1 MLKVGDKVKV
11 KEGLEV
17 NKHYGGVRFS
27 DNMENIKEGTIERVE
42 DFGSFRENS
51 LIFRE
56 NSLIAYTM
64 LENGYYWSEEMLEKI
79 GDDSMKELTFKEV
92 IANIKEGEVW
102 EVVKEQYGIRKVW
115 MLHGDLRIENNTDKA
130 ITCIDGNGKFKL
142 QRQRHTFQ
150 EAFESFKQGKEI
162 ESCSGTIYRLNKA
175 TEEVHIIETQYEN
188 RTTIYCFGDVLFRC
202 DEIQGKWYIND

>member
-17 NKHYGGVRFS
+17 NKRYGGVRFS

-42 DFGSFRENS
+42 DLGFRED
-51 LIFRE
+51 
-56 NSLIAYTM
+56 SLIAYTM
-64 LENGYYWSEEMLEKI
+64 LENGYYWPEEMLEKI
-79 GDDSMKELTFKEV
+79 GDGSMKELTFREV

-102 EVVKEQYGIRKVW
+102 ETVKEQYGIRKVW

-130 ITCIDGNGKFKL
+130 ITCIDSNGKFKL
-142 QRQRHTFQ
+142 QRKQYTFQ
-150 EAFESFKQGKEI
+150 EAFKFFEEGKEI
-162 ESCSGTIYRLNKA
+162 ESCNGTTYRLDKT
-175 TEEVHIIETQYEN
+175 TEEVHIIETQHEN

>member
-17 NKHYGGVRFS
+17 NKRYGGVRFS

-42 DFGSFRENS
+42 DLGFRED
-51 LIFRE
+51 
-56 NSLIAYTM
+56 SLIAYTM

-79 GDDSMKELTFKEV
+79 GDGSMKELTFREV

-102 EVVKEQYGIRKVW
+102 ETVKEQYGIRKVW

-130 ITCIDGNGKFKL
+130 ITCIDSNGKFKL
-142 QRQRHTFQ
+142 QRKQYTFQ
-150 EAFESFKQGKEI
+150 EAFKFFEEGKEI
-162 ESCSGTIYRLNKA
+162 ESCNGTTYRLDKA